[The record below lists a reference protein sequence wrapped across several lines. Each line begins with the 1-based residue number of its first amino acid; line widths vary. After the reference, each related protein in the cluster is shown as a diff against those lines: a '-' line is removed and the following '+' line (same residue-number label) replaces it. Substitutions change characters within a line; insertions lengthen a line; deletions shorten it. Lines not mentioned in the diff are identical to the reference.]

1 MPPPTTANQESTHE
15 PSQLDQQNT
24 VEPPG
29 LISRISAS
37 VKARVHSVS
46 DIFSKPSAWLIIP
59 PMLIHVAGASLGGA
73 PMNQFMILAVC
84 QRKPAPP
91 TLHSYSTGFTHSQS
105 NSTITAWRFS
115 KKFEVSDNLP
125 TYGECVARS
134 DVQERAALFNQLF
147 SLAYDIPSF
156 ILIPLMGRLV
166 DTLGRKT
173 MMALPIAASVLHALS
188 VIIIASTG
196 ISLYFLV
203 AVKFVA
209 GFMGGYTLLMMAVYA
224 FIADTTSVGERTQT
238 FLTLDTCVFI
248 SFMFGPITGGIIDRN
263 FGLLTVFAIIAF
275 LDLLVLAYTIF
286 LLPETLHLGAQTIH
300 QPIPEL
306 SSTEGA
312 RDPERVNMW
321 SNFLQSWSGCL
332 DILST
337 PGRGTS
343 LLILGLMT
351 AVNGLGS
358 AGYSYLF
365 YFYPSQK
372 FGWDAYDFG
381 VYAMVK
387 SLCRMFYLSIVLPL
401 LLRTFVLGQE
411 TIKKTRAELTI
422 IRVGYL
428 LYAVGLI
435 CHAFATEG
443 WMFFPLV
450 FIYTSGTI
458 AGPTIRGIVSRA
470 VAPTSQ
476 GKLFAALEL
485 LQGGTSLFSN
495 LVVPGVY
502 RLLVGIRKPHYMFF
516 VQASFWT
523 VSLGLTMY
531 LKSRELVGI
540 EQQHVAEIQSDN
552 DDVMEPLIQPAAPNI
567 MTPDEESN
575 AFSNSS
581 SSVSEVS
588 FNPGRLPTSIRSRI
602 ALMTASNQ
610 SLRDSFV
617 RGANTP
623 SLREYTG
630 NDGDDSEVSLN
641 TRETQGVARVGA
653 WLLDLVDAELVE
665 YGVDETSREMSL

>member
-1 MPPPTTANQESTHE
+1 
-15 PSQLDQQNT
+15 
-24 VEPPG
+24 
-29 LISRISAS
+29 
-37 VKARVHSVS
+37 
-46 DIFSKPSAWLIIP
+46 
-59 PMLIHVAGASLGGA
+59 
-73 PMNQFMILAVC
+73 
-84 QRKPAPP
+84 
-91 TLHSYSTGFTHSQS
+91 
-105 NSTITAWRFS
+105 
-115 KKFEVSDNLP
+115 
-125 TYGECVARS
+125 
-134 DVQERAALFNQLF
+134 
-147 SLAYDIPSF
+147 
-156 ILIPLMGRLV
+156 MGRLV

-224 FIADTTSVGERTQT
+224 FIADTTSVGDRTQT

-248 SFMFGPITGGIIDRN
+248 AFMFGPITGGIIDRN
-263 FGLLTVFAIIAF
+263 FGLLTVFALIAF

-286 LLPETLHLGAQTIH
+286 LLPETLHLGTQTTH
-300 QPIPEL
+300 HPIPEL
-306 SSTEGA
+306 QTTHDA
-312 RDPERVNMW
+312 RTPESVNLW

-343 LLILGLMT
+343 LFILGLMT

-387 SLCRMFYLSIVLPL
+387 SLCRMFFLSIVLPL
-401 LLRTFVLGQE
+401 LLRTFVHGQE
-411 TIKKTRAELTI
+411 MIKKTRAELTI

-443 WMFFPLV
+443 WMFFPLILV
-450 FIYTSGTI
+450 YTSGTI

-485 LQGGTSLFSN
+485 LQGGTSLFSH

-502 RLLVGIRKPHYMFF
+502 RLLVGIRKPQYMFF

-540 EQQHVAEIQSDN
+540 EHVAERHSGDE
-552 DDVMEPLIQPAAPNI
+552 DVMEPLIQPPNI
-567 MTPDEESN
+567 VAPDEESS
-575 AFSNSS
+575 AF

-588 FNPGRLPTSIRSRI
+588 FNAARRPTSIRSRI

-617 RGANTP
+617 REAPTP

-630 NDGDDSEVSLN
+630 NDADSDVSLN
-641 TRETQGVARVGA
+641 TRETRGIARVGM
-653 WLLDLVDAELVE
+653 WLSDLMDAELVE